1 MKSPDINTVNSEW
14 EKAMNNSTNYS
25 MLRECPYINMV
36 YKDTP
41 EFDED
46 DIKNMFDGI
55 YSELVPV
62 KANKK

>member
-1 MKSPDINTVNSEW
+1 
-14 EKAMNNSTNYS
+14 MNNSTNYS